1 VHTGGIPMQNEPFRI
16 VSPERYDIATEVLS
30 SAVRVLQAAGFSEE
44 EIPKLFQQV
53 ADRPVRVPVWIEPL

>member
-1 VHTGGIPMQNEPFRI
+1 MQNEPFRI